1 MFQDD
6 LSQKFFIDGF
16 LIYMFELIKKR
27 DDFHRKLKLL
37 AERHYERGVKA
48 VEYGIV
54 GEVNMEFILILKTAG
69 N

>member
-1 MFQDD
+1 MFHDG

-16 LIYMFELIKKR
+16 LIYMFELMRKR

-54 GEVNMEFILILKTAG
+54 GEVNYDSI
-69 N
+69 NY